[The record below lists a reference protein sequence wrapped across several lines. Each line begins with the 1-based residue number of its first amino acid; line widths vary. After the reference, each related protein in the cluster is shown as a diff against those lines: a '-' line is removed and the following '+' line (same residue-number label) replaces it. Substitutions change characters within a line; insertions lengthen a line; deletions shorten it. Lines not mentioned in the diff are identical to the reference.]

1 MPFSRRKID
10 TDYEQAAKLLAD
22 GNYRESIDVL
32 RQIISKSPRHTN
44 AMVSLAV
51 ALIEQQDTPEKD
63 SPLTEEALG
72 LLDKAAAQAPRDAVP
87 LFNKG
92 VCLRDLGMLEEALV
106 SFQAALDI
114 EKRLP
119 LAILHMAEINYELG
133 RWEESIELARLA
145 LIRDPGLEGSME
157 WVRDAVSKAA
167 GHSKP

>member
-1 MPFSRRKID
+1 
-10 TDYEQAAKLLAD
+10 
-22 GNYRESIDVL
+22 
-32 RQIISKSPRHTN
+32 
-44 AMVSLAV
+44 
-51 ALIEQQDTPEKD
+51 
-63 SPLTEEALG
+63 
-72 LLDKAAAQAPRDAVP
+72 
-87 LFNKG
+87 
-92 VCLRDLGMLEEALV
+92 MLEEALV